1 MTKAARKMLFDDP
14 GEQAE
19 NPKVF
24 EQARHDTRSLTLDND
39 TNTYKMERVIPMYI
53 VDIEVTTNGV
63 PEIWNTIFQPLFKLY
78 LLLLV
83 VMILF

>member
-1 MTKAARKMLFDDP
+1 MLLINTKPLHGHNTMANYGDFIMKRFILPYFDKGSQKKMLFDDP

-39 TNTYKMERVIPMYI
+39 TNTYKMERVIPM
-53 VDIEVTTNGV
+53 
-63 PEIWNTIFQPLFKLY
+63 
-78 LLLLV
+78 
-83 VMILF
+83 